1 VRLTQ
6 PQLTG
11 ALLLALAA
19 AGGVVD
25 GLSFLGLGQV
35 FTANMTGN
43 TVLLGVAVAR
53 HSGTDAARAAVA
65 LGGFAVG
72 AALGTLLMPRRGT
85 QPWPRIAE
93 RPFAF
98 ESVALLVLLILWV
111 AIGVDQIRLLLI
123 AVSAVAMGAQSA
135 AVRASHVSG
144 VNTTFVTGTLLN
156 AIARSVERLR
166 GDERGPAGPTLP
178 GVTWLIYGIGALVG
192 AVGVNAWHAGIV
204 ALPVAI
210 VAAVTVVTFLSKTQN
225 DHLRV
230 KHSPMGKNH

>member
-1 VRLTQ
+1 V
-6 PQLTG
+6 
-11 ALLLALAA
+11 AL
-19 AGGVVD
+19 V
-25 GLSFLGLGQV
+25 
-35 FTANMTGN
+35 
-43 TVLLGVAVAR
+43 VLLV
-53 HSGTDAARAAVA
+53 
-65 LGGFAVG
+65 
-72 AALGTLLMPRRGT
+72 
-85 QPWPRIAE
+85 
-93 RPFAF
+93 
-98 ESVALLVLLILWV
+98 LWV

-210 VAAVTVVTFLSKTQN
+210 VAAVTLVTFLSKTQN
-225 DHLRV
+225 DRLRV
-230 KHSPMGKNH
+230 KHSPMGKNR